1 MVFTKKLRFGKC
13 VGACLKVAPLTLEK
27 FGFLKNQFFET
38 FYKFLFFDLKDFKKI
53 LKKPSKK
60 FTRVFMVFMV
70 FIKPIDMTSIKQQI
84 IKAKKEKRE
93 REEELW
99 FVDYCNNCKTGLASK
114 CDVPCHHPW
123 YCWHEGEAAI
133 VQSKIVRI
141 DEYRRLHRH
150 VTSQMYWEYKE
161 LRKRQRQLIWK
172 GRRELLK

>member
-1 MVFTKKLRFGKC
+1 
-13 VGACLKVAPLTLEK
+13 
-27 FGFLKNQFFET
+27 
-38 FYKFLFFDLKDFKKI
+38 
-53 LKKPSKK
+53 
-60 FTRVFMVFMV
+60 MVFMV
-70 FIKPIDMTSIKQQI
+70 FIKLIDMTSIKQQI

-99 FVDYCNNCKTGLASK
+99 FVDYCNNCKTGLASQ

-123 YCWHEGEAAI
+123 YCWHEGESAI
-133 VQSKIVRI
+133 VQAAIVRI
-141 DEYRRLHRH
+141 DEYRRLHKH